1 MMPRKFTDA
10 QLDQADAMHASG
22 EKWEVIDMMLGV
34 GIKQAC
40 YYRKTKGYVGIYNE
54 SIEVNDAL
62 AAWSGVGDRESFV
75 EGWKIRAKRERVFT

>member
-10 QLDQADAMHASG
+10 QLDQADAMHARG

-40 YYRKTKGYVGIYNE
+40 YYRKTKGYIGQYDE
-54 SIEVNDAL
+54 AIETKEAL
-62 AAWSGVGDRESFV
+62 TAWSGIGDKESFV
-75 EGWKIRAKRERVFT
+75 EGWKIRAKRDRVFS

>member
-10 QLDQADAMHASG
+10 QLDKADAMHANG

-40 YYRKTKGYVGIYNE
+40 YYRKSRGYIGTYNE
-54 SIEVNDAL
+54 EIETRKAL
-62 AAWSGVGDRESFV
+62 SAWNGEGDRQSFID
-75 EGWKIRAKRERVFT
+75 GYTSCAKRVRVFK

>member
-1 MMPRKFTDA
+1 MPRKFTDA
-10 QLDQADAMHASG
+10 QLDHADTMHSSG

-40 YYRKTKGYVGIYNE
+40 YYRKTKGYVGTYNE
-54 SIEVNDAL
+54 SIEVNNAL